1 MKTDKRNIIF
11 MIIEAIF
18 IFSLMLLNGKVFK
31 VYESIILDLL
41 LLGSSLYYL
50 YYMTKKITHVPYVLV
65 FCFLNAAFVFLI
77 YQVKFSIVYNA
88 VFVILILLY
97 IQVGSRLIIKRY
109 TKV

>member
-11 MIIEAIF
+11 MVVEAIF
-18 IFSLMLLNGKVFK
+18 IFALMLLNGKVFK
-31 VYESIILDLL
+31 VYESAILGLL
-41 LLGSSLYYL
+41 LLGSSSYYL
-50 YYMTKKITHVPYVLV
+50 YYMTKKITHVPYVLL
-65 FCFLNAAFVFLI
+65 FCFLNAAFVFLV
-77 YQVKFSIVYNA
+77 YQVKFSIVYNF

>member
-11 MIIEAIF
+11 MIVEAIF
-18 IFSLMLLNGKVFK
+18 IFALMLQNGKVFK
-31 VYESIILDLL
+31 VYESVILGLL
-41 LLGSSLYYL
+41 LLGSSSYYL
-50 YYMTKKITHVPYVLV
+50 YYMMKKITHVHYVLL
-65 FCFLNAAFVFLI
+65 FCFLNAAFVFLV
-77 YQVKFSIVYNA
+77 YQVKFSIVYNF

>member
-1 MKTDKRNIIF
+1 

-18 IFSLMLLNGKVFK
+18 IFSLMLLNGEVFK
-31 VYESIILDLL
+31 VYESVILGLL

>member
-11 MIIEAIF
+11 MIVEAIF
-18 IFSLMLLNGKVFK
+18 IFALMLQNGKVFK
-31 VYESIILDLL
+31 VYESVILGLL
-41 LLGSSLYYL
+41 LLGSSSYYL
-50 YYMTKKITHVPYVLV
+50 YYMMKKITHVPYVIL
-65 FCFLNAAFVFLI
+65 FCFLNAAFVFLV
-77 YQVKFSIVYNA
+77 YQVKFSIVYNF

>member
-11 MIIEAIF
+11 MIVEAIF
-18 IFSLMLLNGKVFK
+18 IFALMLQNGKVFK
-31 VYESIILDLL
+31 VYESVILGL
-41 LLGSSLYYL
+41 LLGSSSYYL
-50 YYMTKKITHVPYVLV
+50 YYMMKKITHVPYVLL
-65 FCFLNAAFVFLI
+65 FCFLNAAFVFLV
-77 YQVKFSIVYNA
+77 YQVKFSIVYNF

>member
-11 MIIEAIF
+11 MVVEAIF
-18 IFSLMLLNGKVFK
+18 IFALMLLNGKVFK
-31 VYESIILDLL
+31 VYESAIIGLL

-50 YYMTKKITHVPYVLV
+50 NYMTKKITHVPYVLV
-65 FCFLNAAFVFLI
+65 FCFLYAAFIFLV

-88 VFVILILLY
+88 VFVILISLY

>member
-11 MIIEAIF
+11 MVVEAIF
-18 IFSLMLLNGKVFK
+18 IFALMLLKVFK
-31 VYESIILDLL
+31 VYESVIIGLL
-41 LLGSSLYYL
+41 LLGSSFYYL
-50 YYMTKKITHVPYVLV
+50 YYMTKKITHLPYVLL
-65 FCFLNAAFVFLI
+65 FCFLNAAFIFLI

-88 VFVILILLY
+88 LFVILISLY